1 MTIQVVLFDLDD
13 TVFDHEGA
21 RAEGLLAHRRARGL
35 PGDDA
40 AELERW
46 IALEEEHYPRWL
58 RGEVTFLEQRRDR
71 ARAFTAPLGIEIG
84 DDHAVDDWYLTFV
97 AAYERGWR
105 LYDDAAPCFDE
116 LERRI
121 PGVRFGVITNGELD
135 FQAAKIA
142 AVELDVRLDHVVAS
156 GEVGV
161 AKPDARIFAIACERF
176 GVAPH
181 EAAYIGDRLRTDAIG
196 AADAGLTG
204 VWLDRPGTASA
215 GDLDAAAAA
224 GADVIRT
231 LAELP
236 VLLATPSA

>member
-1 MTIQVVLFDLDD
+1 MSGIGVVLFDLDD

-21 RAEGLLAHRRARGL
+21 RAEGLLAHRQTQGL

-40 AELERW
+40 LELERW
-46 IALEEEHYPRWL
+46 IELEEEHYPRWL

-71 ARAFTAPLGIEIG
+71 ARAFTAPLGIDIG
-84 DDHAVDDWYLTFV
+84 DDAAVDAWYLTFV

-105 LYDDAAPCFDE
+105 LHDDAGPCFDE

-142 AVELDVRLDHVVAS
+142 AVELDVRLEHVVAS
-156 GEVGV
+156 GELGF
-161 AKPDARIFAIACERF
+161 AKPDARIFRAACELF
-176 GVAPH
+176 GVAPQ

-204 VWLDRPGTASA
+204 VWLDRAGSATAEDLAAAASA
-215 GDLDAAAAA
+215 GAH
-224 GADVIRT
+224 VIRT
-231 LAELP
+231 LTELP
-236 VLLATPSA
+236 DLLAV